1 MKRMTKQLISLLL
14 SVMMLV
20 TMFPVSA
27 FATEQ
32 EIIDSGT
39 PPQSEDAPK
48 HWLQEYQEYVLSQ
61 LNDSSGPRKAIG
73 SFPGPAGRKTAWF
86 LPTGPTWEMECPGS
100 L

>member
-1 MKRMTKQLISLLL
+1 MKRMTEQLLSLLL

-48 HWLQEYQEYVLSQ
+48 HWQ
-61 LNDSSGPRKAIG
+61 
-73 SFPGPAGRKTAWF
+73 
-86 LPTGPTWEMECPGS
+86 
-100 L
+100 